1 MELNQVESFVTVA
14 TQLHFGRAAQIL
26 GISQSSLSQ
35 RIRRLEDELG
45 VELLA
50 RSSREVRLTE
60 PGRLLLEGGRKLVG
74 EEQDLRDRVQRGG
87 DGVSGRLRIG
97 VIPSVLTGFFPEI
110 LRMLAV
116 TTPGL
121 EVDLRPLGHR
131 AQVRALL
138 RGSIDLGVSRG
149 PAAEPGI
156 GFKQILKES
165 TGVVA
170 RVGAPR
176 PTNADPARLIAESV
190 LPVCM
195 IRRSVNPW
203 LFDAMTETFAI
214 LGVQPKEILEL
225 PDVHCVA
232 AYVLAGL
239 GIAVQPQTFL
249 DLSPDNFSF
258 VEVPASPPIGQ
269 IKVFWAL
276 QQRPEAL
283 SLFIDAAKKA
293 ESVRLRHWRKLYGT

>member
-35 RIRRLEDELG
+35 RIRRLEEELG

-50 RSSREVRLTE
+50 RSSREVRVTE
-60 PGRLLLEGGRKLVG
+60 PGRLLLEGGRKLVS
-74 EEQDLRDRVQRGG
+74 EEQDLRERVKLGG
-87 DGVSGRLRIG
+87 EGVSGRLRVG
-97 VIPSVLTGFFPEI
+97 VIPSVLTGFFPEV

-121 EVDLRPLGHR
+121 DVDLRPMGHR

-149 PAAEPGI
+149 PAAEPGV
-156 GFKQILKES
+156 GSKQILKES
-165 TGVVA
+165 VGVVTRA
-170 RVGAPR
+170 GHR
-176 PTNADPARLIAESV
+176 PADSPDPARVIAESA
-190 LPVCM
+190 LPICM

-203 LFDAMTETFAI
+203 LFDGMTETLAA
-214 LGVQPKEILEL
+214 LGVEPKGMIEL

-239 GIAVQPQTFL
+239 GIAVEPQTFL

-258 VEVPASPPIGQ
+258 TEIPGPPPIGQ
-269 IKVFWAL
+269 LKVFWGL

-283 SLFIDAAKKA
+283 SLFVEAAKKA
-293 ESVRLRHWRKLYGT
+293 ESVRQRHWRKLYGN